1 MRGLLALLR
10 ERLAPVLR
18 SIAPL
23 IGIVCLLQLAIVQ
36 APAEAFLEFLAGSVL
51 VVLGLLLLLTGIDL
65 GILPMGRFI
74 GAALPR
80 KGSLFL
86 IAAAAFGLG
95 FATTA
100 AEPDVLILASQVAEI
115 SQGGLRAQSLAWL
128 IASGVG
134 AFAALALVRIVLGVP
149 VKALLAASYA
159 LALVLA
165 LAAPPAQ
172 IALAYDAGSVTTGVL
187 SAPILLALALGLSS
201 VVAGRSPA
209 SDGFG
214 LLGLA
219 SCGPIIALLLVALLS
234 R

>member
-1 MRGLLALLR
+1 MRALLALLR
-10 ERLAPVLR
+10 DQLAKVLR

-23 IGIVCLLQLAIVQ
+23 IGIVCVLQFAIIQ
-36 APAEAFLEFLAGSVL
+36 APIQAFLQFLAGSLL

-74 GAALPR
+74 GAELPR
-80 KGSLFL
+80 KGSLLF
-86 IAAAAFGLG
+86 IAAAGFGLG

-100 AEPDVLILASQVAEI
+100 AEPDVLILASQVAQV
-115 SQGGLRAQSLAWL
+115 SQGALRAQSLAWL
-128 IASGVG
+128 IATGVG
-134 AFAALALVRIVLGVP
+134 VFAALGLLRIVLGVP
-149 VKALLAASYA
+149 VKTLLAGSYGI
-159 LALVLA
+159 ALVLA
-165 LAAPPAQ
+165 LLAPPAQ
-172 IALAYDAGSVTTGVL
+172 IPLAYDAGSVTTGVL

-201 VVAGRSPA
+201 VVARRSAA

-219 SCGPIIALLLVALLS
+219 SCGPIIAVLLVALLS